1 MSNRIAG
8 AKRMPTLNGQELLEL
23 ILGAAVLLVPALVL
37 FERLIARKGIGVR
50 SIQYIAV
57 GTVVPVVA
65 LLSLRGMMQGEA
77 VAAILAG
84 LVGYLLGNISKFDD
98 R

>member
-1 MSNRIAG
+1 
-8 AKRMPTLNGQELLEL
+8 MPTLNGQELLEL

>member
-1 MSNRIAG
+1 MPNQFAG

-65 LLSLRGMMQGEA
+65 LLSVRGMMQGEA